1 MSMRVAT
8 PALCLALAFAATT
21 AWAGTPIDEIAD
33 AHPQGRVEISNV
45 SGEIQVRG
53 WDREQVKVTGTL
65 GEGSERLVFE
75 ADGRRTLVKVEI
87 PHRGRHVDSSEL
99 IVSVPEGS
107 RVTVAG
113 VSSDIDVRGVR
124 GALRIQSV
132 SGEIVAQVFDEDVE
146 AKTVSGDFEIRGQGE
161 PALLTLTTV
170 SGDGRIEN
178 IRGELVV
185 QSVTGSLD
193 IQSSDL
199 ERARL
204 RTTNGDIDLR
214 TGLAEGARFDMEAIN
229 GDLRLDIL
237 GGVNAEFDIET
248 FNGSINNSFGPEAE
262 RTSKYAPGRELR
274 FTHGDGDARIR
285 IKTLNGG
292 ITLRGG

>member
-1 MSMRVAT
+1 MSKRVTA
-8 PALCLALAFAATT
+8 PALLLALALAA
-21 AWAGTPIDEIAD
+21 APASAGTPIDEIAD
-33 AHPQGRVEISNV
+33 AHPQGEVEISNV

-65 GEGSERLVFE
+65 GEGSKRLVFDT
-75 ADGRRTLVKVEI
+75 DGRRTLVKVEV
-87 PHRGRHVDSSEL
+87 PHNARHVGSSDL
-99 IVSVPEGS
+99 IVSVPMGS

-113 VSSDIDVRGVR
+113 VSADIDVRGVR

-132 SGEIVAQVFDEDVE
+132 SGEIEAEVFAEDVE
-146 AKTVSGDFEIRGQGE
+146 AKTVSGDFQIRGHGE

-170 SGDGRIEN
+170 SGDGRVQN

-193 IQSSDL
+193 IESSDL

-214 TGLAEGARFDMEAIN
+214 TGLADGARFDMEAIN

-248 FNGSINNSFGPEAE
+248 FNGSINNSFGPEAG